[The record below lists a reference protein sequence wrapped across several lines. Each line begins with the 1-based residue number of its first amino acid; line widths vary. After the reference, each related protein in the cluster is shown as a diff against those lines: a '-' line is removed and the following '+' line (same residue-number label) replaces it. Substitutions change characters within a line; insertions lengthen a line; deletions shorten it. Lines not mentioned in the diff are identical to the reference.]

1 MWCPFFFFLRVLW
14 RRRGVFQLR
23 LAWDC
28 RESQV
33 SRSWWAEVQEGP
45 SREAILNVQCWGVS
59 PGAQRQGKWWW
70 ERLSGAH
77 SRLLRCAGHSS
88 RYWHRETEAQP
99 RKLAQ
104 SGQGHTAPKCPPG
117 DRNPGSPSLVFKSLP
132 AAPEYLATPEP
143 GLINS
148 GAQVV
153 VVIIL
158 RQHAFA
164 PFSFL
169 YLPLLCTHP
178 KVLFISLWGRSVPGT
193 FWVTPSSLPKRL
205 KMLALSPLQKDHC
218 KQNSQQN
225 LRPSHPLLHNK
236 LLH

>member
-1 MWCPFFFFLRVLW
+1 MWCPLFFFFFLRVLR

-59 PGAQRQGKWWW
+59 PGAQRQGKWRW
-70 ERLSGAH
+70 ERLFGAR
-77 SRLLRCAGHSS
+77 SWLLRCARHSS

-117 DRNPGSPSLVFKSLP
+117 DRNPGSPSLVFKSP
-132 AAPEYLATPEP
+132 PTAPEYLVTPEP

-153 VVIIL
+153 GCDYTQAACFCIFLIFVS
-158 RQHAFA
+158 A
-164 PFSFL
+164 P
-169 YLPLLCTHP
+169 
-178 KVLFISLWGRSVPGT
+178 
-193 FWVTPSSLPKRL
+193 
-205 KMLALSPLQKDHC
+205 ALHTS
-218 KQNSQQN
+218 
-225 LRPSHPLLHNK
+225 
-236 LLH
+236 